1 MPVGSNASALAAQ
14 KEQFTTDFVVELMNL
29 ESVFYNRIKEDTEIK
44 PVSTRPSRIAT
55 QPITGGKLRVFN
67 ADGAKMGRGSGP
79 QEVFGYISCASYL
92 QASEYTAQAQY
103 GTDSA
108 AKSINNY
115 VSMTHEQAFKTL
127 GGYMDVF
134 GKMDGSNTIDTVVST
149 TTNGILVN
157 NANLFQSNQTIDIW
171 SALGGVFRG
180 SVEIETEDSDTNTLW
195 TTTALPAGTTT
206 GDLLLV
212 SGSTGQANSGM
223 FGILYYAVNANVGNY
238 LGIPRASYPGRYTAQ
253 GINLGG
259 QSLTPAAVR
268 AIEVKL
274 INAMGGKVANSVDAV
289 AYCTPAMQQAWE
301 NNSIPVQTIVAQG
314 TSSDSSR
321 DMLPKNMSPT
331 IGGKEMLVGT
341 RGIPGRIDLID
352 FADMSRVTSKPVDY
366 YSAGGNTE
374 FAVTADDGGL
384 QSSNLFYIVFQENIC
399 VRNVRRWSFL
409 NNVAIPKFL

>member
-1 MPVGSNASALAAQ
+1 MPVGSNSSALAAQ
-14 KEQFTTDFVVELMNL
+14 KEQFTTEFVVELMNL
-29 ESVFYNRIKEDTEIK
+29 ESVFYPRIKEDTEIK

-67 ADGAKMGRGSGP
+67 ADGAKMGPGSGP

-127 GGYMDVF
+127 GGYQDVF

-157 NANLFQSNQTIDIW
+157 NANFFQSNQTIDIW

-195 TTTALPAGTTT
+195 TTTAVPAGTTT

-212 SGSTGQANSGM
+212 SGSNGVANSGY
-223 FGILYYAVNANVGNY
+223 FGILYYAVNSNTGNY
-238 LGIPRASYPGRYTAQ
+238 LGIPRAGFPGRYTAQ

-259 QSLTPAAVR
+259 QSLTPAAIR
-268 AIEVKL
+268 AIQIKL
-274 INAMGGKVANSVDAV
+274 VNAMGGKVASAVDAV
-289 AYCTPAMQQAWE
+289 AYCTPAMQLAWE
-301 NNSIPVQTIVAQG
+301 NNATPVQTIVAQG
-314 TSSDSSR
+314 TSTDTSR
-321 DMLPKNMSPT
+321 DMLPKNMPT
-331 IGGKEMLVGT
+331 QIGGKPILVGT
-341 RGIPGRIDLID
+341 RAIPGRIDMVD
-352 FADMSRVTSKPVDY
+352 FADVSRVTSKTVDY

-374 FAVTADDGGL
+374 FPVYGDDGRPA
-384 QSSNLFYIVFQENIC
+384 SANVFYVVFQENMV
-399 VRNVRRWSFL
+399 VRNVRKWTYLSG
-409 NNVAIPKFL
+409 VAIPKYL

>member
-1 MPVGSNASALAAQ
+1 MPVGNNTAALAGQ

-67 ADGAKMGRGSGP
+67 ADGVKMGRGSGP

-108 AKSINNY
+108 VKSINNY

-149 TTNGILVN
+149 VTNGILVN
-157 NANLFQSNQTIDIW
+157 NANLFQSNQTVQIW
-171 SALGGVFRG
+171 SGLGGTNRG
-180 SVEIETEDSDTNTLW
+180 PVEIETEESETNTIW
-195 TTTALPAGTTT
+195 TTGPLPAGTQT

-212 SGSTGQANSGM
+212 DGSNGTANSGY
-223 FGILYYAVNANVGNY
+223 FGILYYAISANVGNY

-259 QSLTPAAVR
+259 QSLTPSAVR
-268 AIEVKL
+268 AIQIKL
-274 INAMGGKVANSVDAV
+274 INAMGGKAANSVDAV

-301 NNSIPVQTIVAQG
+301 NNSIPVQTIVANQVA
-314 TSSDSSR
+314 SDSSR
-321 DMLPKNMSPT
+321 DMLPKNMAPT
-331 IGGKEMLVGT
+331 IGGKEILVGT
-341 RGIPGRIDLID
+341 RGIPGRIDMID
-352 FADMSRVTSKPVDY
+352 FGDLSRVTSKPVDY
-366 YSAGGNTE
+366 YSVAGNTE
-374 FAVTADDGGL
+374 FAVIGDDGGL
-384 QSSNLFYIVFQENIC
+384 QSANLFYVVFQENMIA
-399 VRNVRRWSFL
+399 RNCRRWSFL
-409 NNVAIPKFL
+409 NNVAIPRYL

>member
-1 MPVGSNASALAAQ
+1 MPVGNNAAALAAQ
-14 KEQFTTDFVVELMNL
+14 KEVFNTDFVVELMNL
-29 ESVFYNRIKEDTEIK
+29 ESVYYSRIKEDTEIK

-55 QPITGGKLRVFN
+55 QPITGGKLRVYG
-67 ADGAKMGRGSGP
+67 ADGQAMGRGSGP

-92 QASEYTAQAQY
+92 QASEYTAQAMY

-171 SALGGVFRG
+171 SALGGTFRG
-180 SVEIETEDSDTNTLW
+180 PVEIETEDSDTNTLW
-195 TTTALPAGTTT
+195 TTTGLPPGTTT

-212 SGSTGQANSGM
+212 SGSTGTANSGY
-223 FGILYYAVNANVGNY
+223 FGILYYAVNTNVGNY

-268 AIEVKL
+268 AVQIKL
-274 INAMGGKVANSVDAV
+274 INALGGRVASAVDAV
-289 AYCTPAMQQAWE
+289 AYCTPAMQLAWE
-301 NNSIPVQTIVAQG
+301 NNAAPVQTIVAQG
-314 TSSDSSR
+314 TSTDTSR
-321 DMLPKNMSPT
+321 DMLPKNMPT
-331 IGGKEMLVGT
+331 MIGGKPILPGT
-341 RGIPGRIDLID
+341 RAIPGRIDLLD
-352 FADMSRVTSKPVDY
+352 FANISRVTSKPVDY
-366 YSAGGNTE
+366 YSVAGNTE
-374 FAVTADDGGL
+374 FAVVAGDGGL
-384 QSSNLFYIVFQENIC
+384 QSSNLFYVVFQENAL
-399 VRNVRRWSFL
+399 VRNCREWSFIS
-409 NNVAIPKFL
+409 NVAVPKYL

>member
-1 MPVGSNASALAAQ
+1 MPAGNNAAALAAQ

-79 QEVFGYISCASYL
+79 QEVYGYISCASYL

-103 GTDSA
+103 GTDSSV
-108 AKSINNY
+108 KSINNY

-149 TTNGILVN
+149 VTNGILVN
-157 NANLFQSNQTIDIW
+157 NANFFQSNQTIDVW
-171 SALGGVFRG
+171 SALGGTFRG
-180 SVEIETEDSDTNTLW
+180 SVEIEVEESETNTIWL
-195 TTTALPAGTTT
+195 TGPVPSGTTT

-212 SGSTGQANSGM
+212 SGSTGTANSGY
-223 FGILYYAVNANVGNY
+223 FGILYYAVSQNVGNY

-253 GINLGG
+253 GINLNG
-259 QSLTPAAVR
+259 QSLTPSAVR
-268 AIEVKL
+268 ATQIKL

-301 NNSIPVQTIVAQG
+301 NNSIPVQSIVAQG
-314 TSSDSSR
+314 VSTDSSR
-321 DMLPKNMSPT
+321 DMLPKNMVQT
-331 IGGKEMLVGT
+331 IGGKEILVGT
-341 RGIPGRIDLID
+341 RAIPGRVDLID
-352 FADMSRVTSKPVDY
+352 FADLSRVTSRPVGY
-366 YSAGGNTE
+366 YDVGGQQE
-374 FAVTADDGGL
+374 FATVGDDGGL
-384 QSSNLFYIVFQENIC
+384 ESSNLFYVVFQENMC
-399 VRNVRRWSFL
+399 ARNIRKWSFL
-409 NNVAIPKFL
+409 SNVAIPKYL